1 MNENKPVSKRLF
13 IGSLPYRFTE
23 GELLDL
29 FISEGKIISVRIMH
43 NRWGKSRGMGYVEY
57 ENLNDAI
64 RAKEKYHNFFLG
76 DRSIIVDYAQPDP
89 FLTPEGQARH
99 QEALEKHPNRRQ
111 ALTYLPHPD
120 SDTNEYQ
127 QRRFQAHSGQ
137 TSSFSPRSES
147 RSEFK
152 TSYNSMESRHPKK
165 YKGGKPVFN
174 SLGKSLNRDT
184 SGEYTPKFVPESF
197 PTKNKKK
204 FRPRPGQKPEYL
216 ASSPSHVRST
226 VFKQRHFGSKVGAKF
241 AAKSKN
247 K

>member
-23 GELLDL
+23 GELLDI
-29 FISEGKIISVRIMH
+29 FISEGKIISLKIVH

-57 ENLNDAI
+57 ENLDDAI

-99 QEALEKHPNRRQ
+99 EQALEKHPNRLQPR
-111 ALTYLPHPD
+111 TYLPHPD
-120 SDTNEYQ
+120 SDTEEYH
-127 QRRFQAHSGQ
+127 QRSFQAHSNDQ
-137 TSSFSPRSES
+137 SSTFAPRSES
-147 RSEFK
+147 RPSFNQEENNR
-152 TSYNSMESRHPKK
+152 SPQK

-174 SLGKSLNRDT
+174 SLGKSLNRNT
-184 SGEYTPKFVPESF
+184 TGEYVPKFFAEVDPD
-197 PTKNKKK
+197 KKK

-216 ASSPSHVRST
+216 ASSPLHVRSS
-226 VFKQRHFGSKVGAKF
+226 VFKQRHFGSRTGAKF